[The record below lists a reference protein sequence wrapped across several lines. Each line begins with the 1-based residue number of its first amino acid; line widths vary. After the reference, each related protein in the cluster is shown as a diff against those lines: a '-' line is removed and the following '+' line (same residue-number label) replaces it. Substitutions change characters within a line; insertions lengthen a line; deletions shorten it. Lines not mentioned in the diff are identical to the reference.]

1 MIKTNFQFDLLMK
14 KIFTLGCSLLSMI
27 SIAQVGI
34 GTTDPKATLDI
45 QGSPAQNNITDGIIA
60 PRITGNQL
68 QAKTYTAEHEG
79 TLLYVTAIPT
89 AASGQVAEINT
100 PGYYYFDG
108 STWKQ
113 FGILY
118 SEAFNH
124 RFAAT
129 NAVILNQTHQ
139 SVLTYTIPSSGQY
152 EIDALLDY
160 TLNSNQVINYYL
172 AKNGILI
179 SQEKEGYQI
188 TSANSNGTI
197 VFTPNHSKVISNF
210 SAGDV
215 ITLRAYAEFGT
226 STLSK
231 REMFIKK
238 IAGLVPAVAPSIN
251 TGNNIFG
258 DVKSGFQTTDHDGWI
273 LLNGRNINL
282 LTASQQLRASQLGF
296 STTIPNANSAY
307 LVQNGT
313 GLGTLSNQNSKT
325 IVRANLPN
333 VNITANTTSNGAHDH
348 TFGTRWSGTG
358 QAGIVRDQNSNAAST
373 SNTSTDGA
381 HTHSVTFNL
390 NGNVTQAALD
400 VRPLSLSVN
409 MFVFLGL

>member
-14 KIFTLGCSLLSMI
+14 KIFTLCCSLLSMI
-27 SIAQVGI
+27 SMAQVGI

-68 QAKTYTAEHEG
+68 QAKTYTTEHEG
-79 TLLYVTAIPT
+79 VLLYVTAIPT

-100 PGYYYFDG
+100 PGYYFFDG

-118 SEAFNH
+118 SEAFSH
-124 RFAAT
+124 RVSDT
-129 NAVILNQTHQ
+129 ESVTLNQTHQ

-160 TLNSNQVINYYL
+160 TLNSNQAIRYYL
-172 AKNGILI
+172 ANNGIII

-188 TSANSNGTI
+188 NAGAI
-197 VFTPNHSKVISNF
+197 VFTPGQSKIITSL

-215 ITLRAYAEFGT
+215 ITLRAYTNFGT

-296 STTIPNANSAY
+296 SATIPNANSAY

-313 GLGTLSNQNSKT
+313 GLGTLSNDNSKT

-333 VNITANTTSNGAHDH
+333 VNITATTTTNGEHRH
-348 TFGTRWSGTG
+348 TFATKWSGTG
-358 QAGIVRDQNSNAAST
+358 QNGIVRDQNSNTDST
-373 SNTSTDGA
+373 NNTSLAGNHN
-381 HTHSVTFNL
+381 HTVTFNL
-390 NGNVTQAALD
+390 NGNVPQQELD

>member
-14 KIFTLGCSLLSMI
+14 KIFTLCCSLLSMI

-68 QAKTYTAEHEG
+68 QAKTYTAQHVG
-79 TLLYVTAIPT
+79 ALLYVTAIPT

-118 SEAFNH
+118 SESFNH
-124 RFAAT
+124 RVAAT
-129 NAVILNQTHQ
+129 NDVIMTQTHQ
-139 SVLTYTIPSSGQY
+139 SVLTYTIPTSGQY
-152 EIDALLDY
+152 EIDAFLDY
-160 TLNSNQVINYYL
+160 TLDTNQPIRYYL
-172 AKNGILI
+172 ARNGTAI
-179 SQEKEGYQI
+179 SQEKQGYQI
-188 TSANSNGTI
+188 NNGVI
-197 VFTPNHSKVISNF
+197 IFTPAQSKIIATL

-215 ITLRAYAEFGT
+215 ITLRAYANFGT
-226 STLSK
+226 STLSD

-282 LTASQQLRASQLGF
+282 LTPSQQLRASQLGF

-313 GLGTLSNQNSKT
+313 GLGTLSNNNSKT

-333 VNITANTTSNGAHDH
+333 VDISTSSNGAHNH
-348 TFGTRWSGTG
+348 TFATRSGG
-358 QAGIVRDQNSNAAST
+358 VGNQAIVSNQNSENATTSST
-373 SNTSTDGA
+373 NSVGD
-381 HTHSVTFNL
+381 HSHTFNL